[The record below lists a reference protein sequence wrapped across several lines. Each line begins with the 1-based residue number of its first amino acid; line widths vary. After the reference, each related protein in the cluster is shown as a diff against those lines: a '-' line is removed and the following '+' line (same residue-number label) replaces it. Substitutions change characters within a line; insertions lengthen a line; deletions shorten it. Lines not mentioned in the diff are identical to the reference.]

1 LTASVANTP
10 VVNFTRAFLPNTKAA
25 VNDIKLAID
34 KVDNKDV
41 IANQSSAS
49 VTLQNI
55 QNTNKT
61 LKVNELGVVASYT
74 FGGVNDLTV
83 KSSKFTTKIMS
94 IFEGAKLVYYTNN
107 VAGATAKVGADFT
120 IAKLTTANNKKNGL
134 ALQYGKGESAVCN
147 SIPAIE
153 GVTVQES
160 NSTAADKVKVA
171 YGVDGLNN
179 VTAVSDSEGIKLVN
193 AQIGDKGT
201 LVLTFTDFAGIVTTA
216 TIAFE

>member
-1 LTASVANTP
+1 MVWHYSMV
-10 VVNFTRAFLPNTKAA
+10 R
-25 VNDIKLAID
+25 
-34 KVDNKDV
+34 
-41 IANQSSAS
+41 
-49 VTLQNI
+49 
-55 QNTNKT
+55 
-61 LKVNELGVVASYT
+61 
-74 FGGVNDLTV
+74 
-83 KSSKFTTKIMS
+83 
-94 IFEGAKLVYYTNN
+94 
-107 VAGATAKVGADFT
+107 
-120 IAKLTTANNKKNGL
+120 
-134 ALQYGKGESAVCN
+134 GESAVCN

-193 AQIGDKGT
+193 TQIGDKGT

>member
-1 LTASVANTP
+1 M
-10 VVNFTRAFLPNTKAA
+10 
-25 VNDIKLAID
+25 
-34 KVDNKDV
+34 
-41 IANQSSAS
+41 
-49 VTLQNI
+49 
-55 QNTNKT
+55 
-61 LKVNELGVVASYT
+61 KVNELGVVASYT

-179 VTAVSDSEGIKLVN
+179 VTAVSDSEGIKLVD